1 MNWKKKLLCGL
12 LAAALTVG
20 LAACGNTPAASG
32 TADPAPSGA
41 ASPAPSASQPA
52 QSTTPEEP
60 IKITVGESYRSE
72 VWGAQYIAEA
82 LGYYEDEGLD
92 VELISISGDSPAAAL
107 FAGDIQILFFGSE
120 AVPMFNSK
128 GQNCKIILGC
138 NSRIGMSLVGSP
150 STTSLTDLKGKVV
163 SAAES
168 GSSPRA
174 FVYSALSQAGLDP
187 ENDVTY
193 VTMQVFAS
201 AAALAEEQ
209 IQCAYA
215 SGTLLD
221 YMLGMGCNLL
231 LDTSDPETH
240 MAVLGS
246 EDYTTHVA
254 IATDEFIAQNPEAV
268 QKFTNAVYRAILWI
282 QNHSAEEI
290 AEVLTP
296 YFEGR
301 GVEAATI
308 QRMLDDQEY
317 NPDGTI
323 TQTAYDAIIRQ
334 VKLAGWIEED
344 MDYSE
349 NVDDSF
355 LKNAQANIT
364 PDA

>member
-1 MNWKKKLLCGL
+1 MSWKKKLLCGVL
-12 LAAALTVG
+12 SAALTLG
-20 LAACGNTPAASG
+20 LASCGNNPAGSGSGDPGSSASSSPS
-32 TADPAPSGA
+32 AAQPSESGA
-41 ASPAPSASQPA
+41 SA
-52 QSTTPEEP
+52 EP

-107 FAGDIQILFFGSE
+107 FSGDVQFLFFGSE
-120 AVPMFNSK
+120 SVPMFNTQ
-128 GQNCKIILGC
+128 GQGCKIILGC

-150 STTSLTDLKGKVV
+150 STHSLTDLKGKVV
-163 SAAES
+163 SAAEP

-201 AAALAEEQ
+201 AAALTEEQ

-221 YMLGMGCNLL
+221 SMLEMGCNML
-231 LDTSDPETH
+231 LDTSDPATH
-240 MAVLGS
+240 KAVLGS

-254 IATDEFIAQNPEAV
+254 IATDDFIAQNPEAV

-301 GVEAATI
+301 GIEASRI
-308 QRMLDDQEY
+308 QRMLDDHEY
-317 NPDGTI
+317 NPDGSI
-323 TQTAYDAIIRQ
+323 TQTAYDAIIRLDQ
-334 VKLAGWIEED
+334 QAGWID
-344 MDYSE
+344 GAMDYSQ

-364 PDA
+364 LDE

>member
-1 MNWKKKLLCGL
+1 MNWKKKILCGVL
-12 LAAALTVG
+12 SAALTLG
-20 LAACGNTPAASG
+20 LAACGNTAQSTGSEAPSTSAAA
-32 TADPAPSGA
+32 TPSGA
-41 ASPAPSASQPA
+41 QPSESTAPA
-52 QSTTPEEP
+52 EP
-60 IKITVGESYRSE
+60 IHITVGESYRSE

-92 VELISISGDSPAAAL
+92 VELITISGDSPAAAL
-107 FAGDIQILFFGSE
+107 FAGDVQFLFFGSE
-120 AVPMFNSK
+120 AVPMFNTQ
-128 GQNCKIILGC
+128 GQGCKILFGC

-163 SAAES
+163 SAAEP

-221 YMLGMGCNLL
+221 YMLGMGCNML

-240 MAVLGS
+240 QAVLGS

-254 IATDEFIAQNPEAV
+254 IATDAYIQQNPEVV

-308 QRMLDDQEY
+308 QRMLDDSEY
-317 NPDGTI
+317 NPDGSI

-334 VKLAGWIEED
+334 DQSAGWIEGE
-344 MDYSE
+344 MAYSE

-364 PDA
+364 LEE